1 MKKEISLKILERE
14 MEIDILKDINDKGW
28 SLDYDDASIN
38 EVFADYIENYNSQ
51 RFIDFQDKNNLEL
64 GYEIEFANKDVK
76 VKVWEW

>member
-14 MEIDILKDINDKGW
+14 IEIDILKDINDKGW

-51 RFIDFQDKNNLEL
+51 RLVDFQDKNNLEL